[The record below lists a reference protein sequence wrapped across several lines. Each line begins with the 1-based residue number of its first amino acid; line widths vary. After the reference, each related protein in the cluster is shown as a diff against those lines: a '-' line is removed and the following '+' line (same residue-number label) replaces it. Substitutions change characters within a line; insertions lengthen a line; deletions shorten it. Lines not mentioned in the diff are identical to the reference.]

1 MLIRM
6 FKSGRGA
13 GSGPVRYCVDTIV
26 KKHDPVTRRVV
37 PGEMVVRDPAP
48 EILKGDEDRCQM
60 LIDSTDRRWK
70 YTSGVIA
77 FADSDAPS
85 HEKQLEVIEDFERL
99 VFAGLDFD
107 QYDSFWVRHTHEGN
121 VELHFIVPRTELTTG
136 KALNIAPP
144 GYQGAFDAFRN
155 YWNFKE
161 NWADPD
167 DPSRARLVS
176 QDDHVAKFEAA
187 RLAAGLEAS
196 DDPKKTITDFLLHRV
211 SEGLITDRAG
221 IVDALREIGE
231 VTRQG
236 KDYVSVKPA
245 GFTKTIRLKG
255 ELYGA
260 EFSVDKL
267 SRIIGEAARTKEVG
281 GKDSDREVDPRR
293 VSEARAELERCIE
306 SRAKYNHGRYRKPD
320 ESIEQSSLQRFEQ
333 AVVERDKQPEK
344 EAGGPIEGIES
355 DRSEGPSNEPSTAVA
370 EAAADRDISLSGHL
384 FRELGADALLVIERP
399 DEPANDQGA
408 KADSGSASVWGYL
421 SQKYGFGS
429 APGAPGRQGFGA
441 RLDSLRQAS
450 SEAYKTIKT
459 TIGGMYDRAR
469 AGVAE
474 IIRSAFKEI
483 SGGHESAIGAELAL
497 ATASDHVV
505 RSCEQIERSGREL
518 GDHTERAVRV
528 MKIKQSD
535 ELDRFKS
542 EINLVEYAGS
552 MGYEIDKKESG
563 RASVVMRGP
572 GDDKIII
579 ATAQS
584 GHGVYFSVRDD
595 ADHGSIIDFV
605 QRRQNVNMG
614 EVRKELRPWLGSG
627 IPTRSGRPVLRQPVE
642 KRPSKPA
649 PSSADRHQVLAAFS
663 KMKPAG
669 DHPYLVHER
678 KISTKTLRDPRFAGS
693 IRIDQRGNAVFPHFD
708 EQGLSGYE
716 MKNSGF
722 TGFSKHGKKSVWI
735 SSNASSCNRL
745 VIVESAIDALSHA
758 QLLGRAG
765 DGYFSVGGN
774 PSPDQLE
781 LLRRTLVKASERGA
795 ELVLA
800 TDNDADGDKLASKI
814 QAVAPAEIKSK
825 RDRPDTNDW
834 NDQLKNGAN
843 GLRLG

>member
-70 YTSGVIA
+70 YSSGVIA

-306 SRAKYNHGRYRKPD
+306 SRVKYNHGRYRKRD
-320 ESIEQSSLQRFEQ
+320 ESLEQSSLQRFEQ
-333 AVVERDKQPEK
+333 AVVERDKQSEK
-344 EAGGPIEGIES
+344 EAGGPVRGVES
-355 DRSEGPSNEPSTAVA
+355 DRSEDSGNEPSTAMG
-370 EAAADRDISLSGHL
+370 EAAADRDSSLFGHL
-384 FRELGADALLVIERP
+384 SRELGADALLGIERSEQSNP
-399 DEPANDQGA
+399 DQRTARNPEP
-408 KADSGSASVWGYL
+408 ASVWGSL
-421 SQKYGFGS
+421 SQKYGVG
-429 APGAPGRQGFGA
+429 AVPGAARRQVFGA
-441 RLDSLRQAS
+441 RLDSFRQAS
-450 SEAYKTIKT
+450 SEAYKKITKTIR
-459 TIGGMYDRAR
+459 GVYDRVR
-469 AGVAE
+469 AGISE
-474 IIRSAFKEI
+474 IVGAALEAI
-483 SGGHESAIGAELAL
+483 SSGHESAVGTSVAL
-497 ATASDHVV
+497 AAASDVIV
-505 RSCEQIERSGREL
+505 RSGEQINRASREFVSNVDRAGRVL
-518 GDHTERAVRV
+518 K
-528 MKIKQSD
+528 MKRND

-542 EINLVEYAGS
+542 EINLVEFAGS

-563 RASVVMRGP
+563 RSSVVMRGP
-572 GDDKIII
+572 GDDKIIV
-579 ATAQS
+579 ATSQS

-595 ADHGSIIDFV
+595 ADNGSIIDFV
-605 QRRQNVNMG
+605 QRRQGLNMG
-614 EVRKELRPWLGSG
+614 EVRKELRPWLDSG

-642 KRPSKPA
+642 KRPLKPA
-649 PSSADRHQVLAAFS
+649 PSSADRQQVLAAYA
-663 KMKPAG
+663 KMRPAG
-669 DHPYLVHER
+669 DHPYLINER
-678 KISTKTLRDPRFAGS
+678 KISARVLQDSRFASS

-708 EQGLSGYE
+708 EKGLSGYE

-722 TGFSKHGKKSVWI
+722 TGFSKHGEKAIWF
-735 SSNASSCNRL
+735 SSNANSCDRL

-758 QLLGRAG
+758 QLVGRPG
-765 DGYFSVGGN
+765 DGYFSIGGN
-774 PSPDQLE
+774 PSPQQLN
-781 LLRRTLVKASERGA
+781 LLSRTLEGANARGA
-795 ELVLA
+795 VVVLA
-800 TDNDADGDKLASKI
+800 TDNDRDGEKLASKI
-814 QAVAPAEIKSK
+814 QAVAPAEMKSK
-825 RDRPDTNDW
+825 RDRPDAKDW
-834 NDQLKNGAN
+834 NEQIKHGT